1 MKTTFRPLQSVF
13 LPFSSFLLFKTI
25 KNPASFVWSS
35 RDLVHPLKLSRS
47 TFWRRR
53 NMFRSLWFPRL
64 RKSSGDPSHWLYKVL
79 QLSTINQWKIHS
91 TWAKLPTYHWFWC
104 HIANLQ
110 FYWQAA
116 KMQKEETFLILWLL
130 LVKVYF
136 QFLVK
141 KIMIFA
147 LIILSQN
154 KELCHKSKHEWSCC
168 SFFFF

>member
-1 MKTTFRPLQSVF
+1 
-13 LPFSSFLLFKTI
+13 
-25 KNPASFVWSS
+25 
-35 RDLVHPLKLSRS
+35 
-47 TFWRRR
+47 
-53 NMFRSLWFPRL
+53 MFRSLWFPRL
-64 RKSSGDPSHWLYKVL
+64 RKSSGTPSNWLYKVL
-79 QLSTINQWKIHS
+79 QLSTINHWKIHS
-91 TWAKLPTYHWFWC
+91 TWAKLSTYHWFWC

-147 LIILSQN
+147 LIILSLKIKNCAINQN
-154 KELCHKSKHEWSCC
+154 MLLFFLLLKVFWRVLLFAQNTSKFVLLCIR
-168 SFFFF
+168 

>member
-1 MKTTFRPLQSVF
+1 
-13 LPFSSFLLFKTI
+13 
-25 KNPASFVWSS
+25 
-35 RDLVHPLKLSRS
+35 
-47 TFWRRR
+47 
-53 NMFRSLWFPRL
+53 MFRSLWFPRL
-64 RKSSGDPSHWLYKVL
+64 RKSSGTPSHWLYKVL
-79 QLSTINQWKIHS
+79 QLSTINHWKIHS
-91 TWAKLPTYHWFWC
+91 TWAKLSTYHWFWC

-147 LIILSQN
+147 LIILSLKIKNCAINQN
-154 KELCHKSKHEWSCC
+154 MNEVVALFSSFKSVLKGPPFCTKHFKVCAAVHQIGLFLPLSWSLQVL
-168 SFFFF
+168 

>member
-1 MKTTFRPLQSVF
+1 
-13 LPFSSFLLFKTI
+13 
-25 KNPASFVWSS
+25 
-35 RDLVHPLKLSRS
+35 
-47 TFWRRR
+47 
-53 NMFRSLWFPRL
+53 MFRSLWFPRL
-64 RKSSGDPSHWLYKVL
+64 RKSSGTPSHWLYKVL
-79 QLSTINQWKIHS
+79 QLSTINHWKIHS
-91 TWAKLPTYHWFWC
+91 TWAKLSTYHWFWC

-168 SFFFF
+168 SFFSSFKSVLKGPPFCTKHFKVCAAVHQIGLFLPLSWSLQVL

>member
-116 KMQKEETFLILWLL
+116 KMQFMEIVKKEETFLSWYILVL
-130 LVKVYF
+130 LVKGSHFSNSWWRKHY
-136 QFLVK
+136 
-141 KIMIFA
+141 MIFA
-147 LIILSQN
+147 LIISQI
-154 KELCHKSKHEWSCC
+154 
-168 SFFFF
+168 